1 MKRPRRRFA
10 SRRARR
16 KLNFPCSNPAP
27 RPHSANLE
35 SANCNKKC
43 WCHFFREFP
52 PASSTKDFKGVRSR
66 IPGWVDPLG
75 LSSVPPRKVLVM
87 NAGFNHHFSLE
98 CLEEYA
104 MDMLSEE
111 DCTFL

>member
-1 MKRPRRRFA
+1 M
-10 SRRARR
+10 
-16 KLNFPCSNPAP
+16 
-27 RPHSANLE
+27 
-35 SANCNKKC
+35 
-43 WCHFFREFP
+43 
-52 PASSTKDFKGVRSR
+52 RSR

-111 DCTFL
+111 DCTFLEEHLLICSSCQDRLADADEYIRVAKAAALAAGTRKRLAKPMAAAVTLA